1 MRNINDK
8 KWNKKETK
16 RNRENNEFINLL
28 NTPRYYVIYRVF
40 QNG

>member
-8 KWNKKETK
+8 KLNKKETK

-28 NTPRYYVIYRVF
+28 NTPRYIVIYRVS
-40 QNG
+40 QKG